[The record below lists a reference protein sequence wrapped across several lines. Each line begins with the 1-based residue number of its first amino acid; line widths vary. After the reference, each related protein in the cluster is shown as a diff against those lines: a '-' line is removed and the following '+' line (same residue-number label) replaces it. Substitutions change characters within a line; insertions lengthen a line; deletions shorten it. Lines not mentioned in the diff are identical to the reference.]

1 MLVFHTPI
9 PMRNIGRLSAL
20 ISVSTLSFGL
30 VAASNPMP
38 ESISESAANGQS
50 QPSLTVSVFPD
61 LGDVLDTA
69 DDVLN
74 VDSPGDVIDVI
85 YTVDQLIQAENRRKE
100 IEEARAAAT
109 EQERLEAERRQQ
121 YFESLSPE
129 EQQAYIE
136 EQQALQAQQDQ
147 TATMFM
153 LLMFSAAMSG
163 GSGSGQQD
171 GGGYVTCSDGHGYY
185 QVYVGPGEAP
195 PHSGC
200 S

>member
-1 MLVFHTPI
+1 
-9 PMRNIGRLSAL
+9 MRNIGRLSAL

-38 ESISESAANGQS
+38 EEISESASNGQS
-50 QPSLTVSVFPD
+50 QPSLTAGFFPD
-61 LGDVLDTA
+61 LGDILDTA
-69 DDVLN
+69 EDVLDLN
-74 VDSPGDVIDVI
+74 GPRDVIDII
-85 YTVDQLIQAENRRKE
+85 YTADQLIQAENRRRE

-121 YFESLSPE
+121 YFDSLSPE
-129 EQQAYIE
+129 EQQAYVE

-147 TATMFM
+147 AATLFM
-153 LLMFSAAMSG
+153 LMMFSAAMSG

-171 GGGYVTCSDGHGYY
+171 GGRTVTCDDGGGGYY
-185 QVYVGPGEAP
+185 EVRLGPGEAP